1 MQISVGAP
9 HTERHGWSFHRPQ
22 VMNGACARDV
32 RMRDARTCRPWQAE
46 SARKVPAY
54 QPVHAMAEPA
64 CSPQL
69 SPPARR
75 THAGAQP
82 ARMPVCATQAP
93 CENVIT
99 LSGASGG
106 AGTTTLA
113 AMLTRELA
121 KRENDCAIVD
131 ADVRAGGGGLDVLL
145 GIEHESGSRW
155 HDIHAP
161 LGELDGEALRRR
173 LPHGLE
179 IEHVPAL
186 VEASHI
192 VVAELTVLGLA
203 RAKAHIEWL
212 RRNGER
218 NVARAQ
224 EPPRPGEEWKPIVG
238 VPGHVIGVLCVEP
251 PAVAKGRG
259 AVSLEEARKY
269 LQMEHM
275 ECELMGPVRS
285 DARLC
290 GDILE
295 GLGIR
300 RVHRRNARVL
310 GGVAEMV
317 ERACGIGGR

>member
-1 MQISVGAP
+1 MQ
-9 HTERHGWSFHRPQ
+9 E
-22 VMNGACARDV
+22 
-32 RMRDARTCRPWQAE
+32 
-46 SARKVPAY
+46 
-54 QPVHAMAEPA
+54 EPA
-64 CSPQL
+64 WFEMQAALQSL
-69 SPPARR
+69 
-75 THAGAQP
+75 AQVSD
-82 ARMPVCATQAP
+82 AV
-93 CENVIT
+93 V
-99 LSGASGG
+99 
-106 AGTTTLA
+106 
-113 AMLTRELA
+113 
-121 KRENDCAIVD
+121 VD
-131 ADVRAGGGGLDVLL
+131 AG
-145 GIEHESGSRW
+145 
-155 HDIHAP
+155 
-161 LGELDGEALRRR
+161 
-173 LPHGLE
+173 HGLE

-203 RAKAHIEWL
+203 RA
-212 RRNGER
+212 
-218 NVARAQ
+218 Q

-238 VPGHVIGVLCVEP
+238 VPGRVIGVLCVEP

-310 GGVAEMV
+310 GDVAEMV

>member
-1 MQISVGAP
+1 
-9 HTERHGWSFHRPQ
+9 
-22 VMNGACARDV
+22 
-32 RMRDARTCRPWQAE
+32 
-46 SARKVPAY
+46 
-54 QPVHAMAEPA
+54 
-64 CSPQL
+64 
-69 SPPARR
+69 
-75 THAGAQP
+75 
-82 ARMPVCATQAP
+82 
-93 CENVIT
+93 
-99 LSGASGG
+99 
-106 AGTTTLA
+106 
-113 AMLTRELA
+113 MLTRELA
-121 KRENDCAIVD
+121 KRENECAIVD

-173 LPHGLE
+173 LPHWDGVGVLAYNCWVQEEPAWFEMQAALQSLAQVSDAVVVDAGHGLE

-218 NVARAQ
+218 NMARAQ

-238 VPGHVIGVLCVEP
+238 VPGRVIGVLCVEP

-310 GGVAEMV
+310 GDVAEMV

>member
-1 MQISVGAP
+1 MQAVAGGVCTQGAGIP
-9 HTERHGWSFHRPQ
+9 ASARDG
-22 VMNGACARDV
+22 GACVLSAAVAAR
-32 RMRDARTCRPWQAE
+32 APNPC
-46 SARKVPAY
+46 
-54 QPVHAMAEPA
+54 
-64 CSPQL
+64 
-69 SPPARR
+69 
-75 THAGAQP
+75 GAQP

-173 LPHGLE
+173 LPHWDGVGVLAYNCWVQEEPAWFEMQAALQSLAQVSDAVVVDAGHGLE

-224 EPPRPGEEWKPIVG
+224 EPPRPGRSGSRLWA
-238 VPGHVIGVLCVEP
+238 C
-251 PAVAKGRG
+251 RG
-259 AVSLEEARKY
+259 
-269 LQMEHM
+269 M
-275 ECELMGPVRS
+275 
-285 DARLC
+285 
-290 GDILE
+290 
-295 GLGIR
+295 
-300 RVHRRNARVL
+300 
-310 GGVAEMV
+310 
-317 ERACGIGGR
+317 

>member
-1 MQISVGAP
+1 
-9 HTERHGWSFHRPQ
+9 
-22 VMNGACARDV
+22 MNGACARDV
-32 RMRDARTCRPWQAE
+32 RMRDARARRPWQAE
-46 SARKVPAY
+46 SARRVPAY

-75 THAGAQP
+75 THAGAQH

-99 LSGASGG
+99 L
-106 AGTTTLA
+106 
-113 AMLTRELA
+113 
-121 KRENDCAIVD
+121 
-131 ADVRAGGGGLDVLL
+131 
-145 GIEHESGSRW
+145 SRW

-173 LPHGLE
+173 LPHWDGVGVLAYNCWVQEEPAWFEMQAALQSLAQVSDAVVVDAGHGLE

-218 NVARAQ
+218 NMARAQ

-238 VPGHVIGVLCVEP
+238 VPGRVIGVLCVEP

-310 GGVAEMV
+310 GDVAEMV